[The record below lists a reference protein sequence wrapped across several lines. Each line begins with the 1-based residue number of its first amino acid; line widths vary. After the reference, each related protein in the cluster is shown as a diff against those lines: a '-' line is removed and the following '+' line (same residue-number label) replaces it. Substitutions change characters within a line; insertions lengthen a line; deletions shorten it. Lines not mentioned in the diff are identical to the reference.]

1 VPEPHRPLRAAF
13 FDVGETL
20 VSERRSWE
28 AWADWLGVPRAR
40 LFAVMRTVIEQGDHH
55 RRIFEILR
63 PGLDPAAE
71 EAKRASAGVPTHE
84 QLYDFYPD
92 ALSCL
97 ASLRAAGLRV
107 GVAGNQHTTVEAWL
121 RQRLEPDDL
130 IASSGAWGVEK
141 PSPEFFARLIE
152 LADEAPET
160 IAYVGDRID
169 NDVLPAADAGLV
181 TVFVRRGPWGE
192 VHARWPGVERADIRV
207 DDLTTAA
214 DALLAWGSHSDAA

>member
-1 VPEPHRPLRAAF
+1 VPAAHRPLRAAF
-13 FDVGETL
+13 FDLGETL
-20 VSERRSWE
+20 VSEQRSWE

-71 EAKRASAGVPTHE
+71 EAKRASAGVPSHE
-84 QLYDFYPD
+84 ELYDFYPD
-92 ALSCL
+92 VLSCL
-97 ASLRAAGLRV
+97 ATLRAAGLRV
-107 GVAGNQHTTVEAWL
+107 GVAGNQHASVEVWL

-141 PSPEFFARLIE
+141 PSPEFFAKLIE
-152 LADEAPET
+152 LADEAAEA
-160 IAYVGDRID
+160 IAYVGDRVD

-192 VHARWPGVERADIRV
+192 VHARWPGADRADIRV
-207 DDLTTAA
+207 DDLTAAAAALTA
-214 DALLAWGSHSDAA
+214 WPTTR

>member
-1 VPEPHRPLRAAF
+1 VPAAHRPLRAAF
-13 FDVGETL
+13 FDLGETL
-20 VSERRSWE
+20 VSEQRSWE

-71 EAKRASAGVPTHE
+71 EAKRASAGVPSHE
-84 QLYDFYPD
+84 ELYDFYPD

-97 ASLRAAGLRV
+97 ATLRAAGLRV
-107 GVAGNQHTTVEAWL
+107 GVAGNQHASVEVWL

-141 PSPEFFARLIE
+141 PSPEFFAKLIE
-152 LADEAPET
+152 LADEAAEA
-160 IAYVGDRID
+160 IAYVGDRVD

-192 VHARWPGVERADIRV
+192 VHARWPGAERADLRV
-207 DDLTTAA
+207 DDLTAAAAALTA
-214 DALLAWGSHSDAA
+214 WPTTR

>member
-1 VPEPHRPLRAAF
+1 VPEPRRPLRAAF
-13 FDVGETL
+13 FDLGETL
-20 VSERRSWE
+20 VSEQRSWQ

-55 RRIFEILR
+55 RQIFEILR

-71 EAKRASAGVPTHE
+71 EAKRASAGVPSHE
-84 QLYDFYPD
+84 DLYDFYPD
-92 ALSCL
+92 ALNCL
-97 ASLRAAGLRV
+97 ATLRAAGLRV
-107 GVAGNQHTTVEAWL
+107 GVAGNQHASVEAWL

-141 PSPEFFARLIE
+141 PSPEFFAKLIE
-152 LADEAPET
+152 LADDAPAA
-160 IAYVGDRID
+160 IAYVGDRVD

-192 VHARWPGVERADIRV
+192 VHAQWPGVERADIRV
-207 DDLTTAA
+207 ADLTAA
-214 DALLAWGSHSDAA
+214 AAALIAWPTRR